1 MADSE
6 YTVLIVD
13 DHAETRRNITKL
25 LQFESDIEVV
35 GTAKSATDGIQEAIE
50 LNPDVVLMD
59 INMPDVDGIKATEAI
74 REKVPTTQIVIL
86 SVQGDANYMRRAML
100 AGARDFLT
108 KPAKSDELVSVI
120 RRAGDKAKEEKQKS
134 AFSPGGS
141 RNVTSQRLGGTTTQL
156 SSLGK
161 IIAIYSP
168 KGGVGKTTLATN
180 LAIALHNE
188 DTPALVV
195 DGDLQFGDVAVFMN
209 ERSKNSLIDLTPLAD
224 QLDPEVVDEV
234 VIHHKTSGVDILSA
248 PPHPEDAEKAT
259 GAQVVKVLEFMK
271 RIYSYV
277 IIDTDQGLSDIT
289 LDALDV
295 SDVILLITVQD
306 IPSIINTRV
315 MLNLLNTLGVSQQRI
330 MLVMNKFDK
339 QIAITPGKI
348 SKNLNKEVS
357 AVLPKDEEV
366 VILAVNKGV
375 PFMLNSGKSKDIGK
389 SVLELAGKVR
399 ERLKHLEGSRLVE
412 QD

>member
-1 MADSE
+1 MNDE
-6 YTVLIVD
+6 GYTVLIVD

-35 GTAKSATDGIQEAIE
+35 GTAQSASEGIQEAIE
-50 LNPDVVLMD
+50 VNPDVVLMD
-59 INMPDVDGIKATEAI
+59 INMPDVDGIRATEAI
-74 REKVPTTQIVIL
+74 REKIPSTQIVIL

-108 KPAKSDELVSVI
+108 KPAKSDELVTVI
-120 RRAGDKAKEEKQKS
+120 RRAGDKAKEEKQKT
-134 AFSPGGS
+134 AFSPGGP
-141 RNVTSQRLGGTTTQL
+141 RGVTTQRLGSTTTQL
-156 SSLGK
+156 ASMGK

-188 DTPALVV
+188 DTPALIV

-209 ERSKNSLIDLTPLAD
+209 ERSKNSLIDLTPLAE
-224 QLDPEVVDEV
+224 QLDPEVVEEV
-234 VIHHKTSGVDILSA
+234 VINHKASGVDILSA

-259 GAQVVKVLEFMK
+259 GRQVVKVLEYLK
-271 RIYSYV
+271 RLYSYV
-277 IIDTDQGLSDIT
+277 IIDTDQGLSDVT
-289 LDALDV
+289 LDALDT
-295 SDVILLITVQD
+295 SDVIVLVTVQD

-315 MLNLLNTLGVSQQRI
+315 MLNLLNTLGISQERI

-339 QIAITPGKI
+339 QVAITPGKI

-357 AVLPKDEEV
+357 VVLPKDEEV

-375 PFMLNSGKSKDIGK
+375 PFMLNSGKSKDVGK

-399 ERLKHLEGSRLVE
+399 ERLKNLEGTRLTE
-412 QD
+412 ED

>member
-13 DHAETRRNITKL
+13 DHAETRKNITKL

-35 GTAKSATDGIQEAIE
+35 GTAQSATEGIQEAIE

-74 REKVPTTQIVIL
+74 REKVPATQIVIL

-108 KPAKSDELVSVI
+108 KPAKSDELVTVI
-120 RRAGDKAKEEKQKS
+120 RRAGDKAKEEKQKT
-134 AFSPGGS
+134 AFGQGGPRGTSPM
-141 RNVTSQRLGGTTTQL
+141 RLGATTTQL
-156 SSLGK
+156 SSQGK

-188 DTPALVV
+188 DTPALIV

-209 ERSKNSLIDLTPLAD
+209 ERSKNSLIDLTPLAE
-224 QLDPEVVDEV
+224 QLDPEVVEEV
-234 VIHHKTSGVDILSA
+234 VIHHKSSGVDILSA

-259 GAQVVKVLEFMK
+259 GRQVVKVLEYLK
-271 RIYSYV
+271 QLYSYV

-289 LDALDV
+289 LDALEL
-295 SDVILLITVQD
+295 SDLILLVTVQD

-315 MLNLLNTLGVSQQRI
+315 MLNLLNTLGISQERT

-339 QIAITPGKI
+339 QIAITPSKI
-348 SKNLNKEVS
+348 SKNLNKEISV
-357 AVLPKDEEV
+357 VLPKDEEV

-375 PFMLNSGKSKDIGK
+375 PFMLNSGKSKDVGK
-389 SVLELAGKVR
+389 SVLELAGKAR
-399 ERLKHLEGSRLVE
+399 ERLKNLEGTRLAE